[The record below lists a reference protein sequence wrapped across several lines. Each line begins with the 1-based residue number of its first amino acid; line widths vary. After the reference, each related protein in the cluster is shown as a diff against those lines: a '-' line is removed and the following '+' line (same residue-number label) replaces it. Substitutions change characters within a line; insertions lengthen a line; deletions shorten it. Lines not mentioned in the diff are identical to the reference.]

1 MGCGGCGG
9 VVCCS
14 VGGWFL
20 SLWVTLVWFGVVAWV
35 FCLISV
41 SLMVLLVMWLI
52 VLITFYFCVLYDLIS
67 PLVCYCLVCFVVSV
81 CLVTSWVL
89 CL

>member
-1 MGCGGCGG
+1 MG
-9 VVCCS
+9 VVCCL

-20 SLWVTLVWFGVVAWV
+20 SLWVALVGLGVVAWV

-67 PLVCYCLVCFVVSV
+67 SLVCYCLVCFVVSV
-81 CLVTSWVL
+81 CLVASWVL
-89 CL
+89 CVYRSC